1 MSNQEI
7 LYSES
12 ISRRTLPVNFNHADI
27 GLFEHELKKTIPA
40 TTLLHLKDYSVNP
53 AGIIFPGCN
62 ILPESFPDPRFLDDW
77 GGLKAKLKIGVF
89 NLLFRRHK
97 MLKHV
102 VFWIS
107 DTWSNNYFHWM
118 TDTLPRLFAIH
129 EK

>member
-40 TTLLHLKDYSVNP
+40 TTLLHLKNYSVNP

-77 GGLKAKLKIGVF
+77 GGLKAKLKIWVF
-89 NLLFRRHK
+89 NFYSGVTICLNILYFGS
-97 MLKHV
+97 LILGV
-102 VFWIS
+102 IIIS
-107 DTWSNNYFHWM
+107 TG
-118 TDTLPRLFAIH
+118 
-129 EK
+129 